1 MEADAKS
8 VAAAVAFL
16 AEHSR
21 AHANDDNALLYARLH
36 GEVIERYGASG
47 ADCPSTDQRSV
58 TRPQGAG
65 CDIGANELEAG
76 AGAAGPTVVPAIDTP
91 TPVPLLP
98 IEVNFNADSYALVEG
113 TCTRLRWEVKN
124 AETVALDGQPVPPLE
139 AEQICPKQTT
149 SYRLVASSTAEQV
162 ERLVLIEV
170 TKMAPPKAPEKLAIT
185 GQVCTDKAYSVMLGW
200 VDVADNEEGY
210 RVYRDGALIAT
221 LGANASGYTDQPAYG
236 GPYTYGVEAYNS
248 TGASARPTVQEP
260 GCIY

>member
-65 CDIGANELEAG
+65 CDIGAYELEAG

-98 IEVNFNADSYALVEG
+98 ITKAIRCV
-113 TCTRLRWEVKN
+113 
-124 AETVALDGQPVPPLE
+124 PV
-139 AEQICPKQTT
+139 
-149 SYRLVASSTAEQV
+149 
-162 ERLVLIEV
+162 
-170 TKMAPPKAPEKLAIT
+170 
-185 GQVCTDKAYSVMLGW
+185 
-200 VDVADNEEGY
+200 VDIQSQFHRIPINGFF
-210 RVYRDGALIAT
+210 
-221 LGANASGYTDQPAYG
+221 
-236 GPYTYGVEAYNS
+236 
-248 TGASARPTVQEP
+248 
-260 GCIY
+260 

>member
-1 MEADAKS
+1 M
-8 VAAAVAFL
+8 
-16 AEHSR
+16 
-21 AHANDDNALLYARLH
+21 
-36 GEVIERYGASG
+36 
-47 ADCPSTDQRSV
+47 PS
-58 TRPQGAG
+58 
-65 CDIGANELEAG
+65 I
-76 AGAAGPTVVPAIDTP
+76 
-91 TPVPLLP
+91 
-98 IEVNFNADSYALVEG
+98 ALVDDDRNIL
-113 TCTRLRWEVKN
+113 TSVSM
-124 AETVALDGQPVPPLE
+124 VLE
-139 AEQICPKQTT
+139 AEGYDVDTYT
-149 SYRLVASSTAEQV
+149 DGVAPSERFSGELCGGRVANLLPGVWSTRTWLKLRNRSC
-162 ERLVLIEV
+162 ERWLEV